1 MTDRNRAIA
10 AIHVAKKQAGLDDDA
25 YRDLM
30 QRETGKRSSAE
41 LDERGL
47 RKMLTVLDELKPAG
61 AAQPSRY
68 AVRKDPRPIARKVVA
83 LWLMLWNLD
92 EVQSRGDKAID
103 AFVRRTTG
111 KAAIKFTTNG
121 EAGKVVEALKA
132 WCLRAGVD
140 ADTTAGLFDP
150 LRALVFEQ
158 GLRLNN
164 AVRDGHPLADL
175 VTLYAPHVRGRVT
188 LGQAELQAL
197 ANELGAVMRKHRLGE
212 RHRRQS
218 PSIDGKNNG
227 SDKQEDQSRPDLG

>member
-1 MTDRNRAIA
+1 MIDRTRAIA
-10 AIHVAKKQAGLDDDA
+10 AIHVAKKQAALDDDA

-30 QRETGKRSSAE
+30 QRETGKRSSAD

-47 RKMLTVLDELKPAG
+47 RKMLVVLDGLKPEG
-61 AAQPSRY
+61 AVLPSRY

-92 EVQSRGDKAID
+92 EVQSRGDKSID

-111 KAAIKFTTNG
+111 KSALKFTTNG

-140 ADTTAGLFDP
+140 ADTTAGLFEP

-158 GLRLNN
+158 GR
-164 AVRDGHPLADL
+164 RLADAVCDGTDPAQL
-175 VTLYAPHVRGRVT
+175 AALTLYAPRVRGRVT

-197 ANELGAVMRKHRLGE
+197 ANDLGFVIRKHRLGE
-212 RHRRQS
+212 RHRRKS
-218 PSIDGKNNG
+218 PSQQPGET
-227 SDKQEDQSRPDLG
+227 S